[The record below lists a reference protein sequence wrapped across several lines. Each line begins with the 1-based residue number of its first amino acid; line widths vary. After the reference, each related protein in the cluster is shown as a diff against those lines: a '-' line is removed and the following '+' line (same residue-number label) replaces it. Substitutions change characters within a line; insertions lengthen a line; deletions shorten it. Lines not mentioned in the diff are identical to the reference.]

1 MLRKKRL
8 LIGQV
13 SAITSMYF
21 ITIKSEMSQLSKV
34 SKIKVK
40 KESTMSGIH
49 G

>member
-21 ITIKSEMSQLSKV
+21 ITITVRYESVSKV

-40 KESTMSGIH
+40 KESTISVVH